1 MWLVAVRLLLGAAG
15 LALGAASLSI
25 AQDHPASS
33 FAGRSVGDTIA
44 LLAAGWA
51 LLAVAALSAHRPG
64 NHIAPLLAGAGG
76 AWFVAEWDNPGV
88 GSSPVFTI
96 GLVLFAASPPLIA
109 WATLAYPSGR
119 LATWDKR
126 TAVGVAFAAVLV
138 VGLLQALFFDP
149 QAQGCAQCPSNL
161 VLVADDPG
169 LVESLNRIGGRVG
182 LGSSLAAIAVAAW
195 ALARSSPARR
205 RLVAPVVGAGSVYL
219 GLVAWSFAA
228 SLDRGFV
235 GTGDLERR
243 LWLGQAVTLVGLAL
257 AIVAGRVQ
265 ARRMRSSLAGLVV
278 AVGESARSGSL
289 RDALARTLGDDDLD
303 VAYPVGDGRYVDVYG
318 HDVELSA
325 DGNRNATPLVQDG
338 RPVAVLI
345 HRRGLLDDA
354 DLVDEVASAARLA
367 LENERL
373 QAEVRVQEAD
383 LRASRA
389 RIVEAGDRERQR
401 LERDLHDGAQQR
413 LVGLLLGLRLVRARL
428 GQEVDG
434 RSATRLDEATTELQ
448 AAVDDLRELARGLH
462 PAMLSDEG
470 LAAALESLAEG
481 VSAPLRIACVP
492 EARFA
497 PSVENAA
504 YRVVADAAKDGATS
518 VTAVHRNGALVID
531 IDAPRV
537 PERLVELE
545 DRVGALDGRIRVEG
559 APGGGVK
566 LRAEIPCG

>member
-1 MWLVAVRLLLGAAG
+1 
-15 LALGAASLSI
+15 
-25 AQDHPASS
+25 
-33 FAGRSVGDTIA
+33 
-44 LLAAGWA
+44 
-51 LLAVAALSAHRPG
+51 
-64 NHIAPLLAGAGG
+64 
-76 AWFVAEWDNPGV
+76 
-88 GSSPVFTI
+88 
-96 GLVLFAASPPLIA
+96 
-109 WATLAYPSGR
+109 
-119 LATWDKR
+119 
-126 TAVGVAFAAVLV
+126 
-138 VGLLQALFFDP
+138 
-149 QAQGCAQCPSNL
+149 

-235 GTGDLERR
+235 GTGDLERW

>member
-1 MWLVAVRLLLGAAG
+1 VAVRLLLCAAG

-33 FAGRSVGDTIA
+33 LAGRSLGDAIA

-51 LLAVAALSAHRPG
+51 LFTVAALSAHRPG
-64 NHIAPLLAGAGG
+64 NHIAPVLAAGGG

-88 GSSPVFTI
+88 GSAPVFTI
-96 GLVLFAASPPLIA
+96 GLVLFAAAPPLIA
-109 WATLAYPSGR
+109 WVTLAYPSGR

-126 TAVGVAFAAVLV
+126 TAVGVAFAAAVLV
-138 VGLLQALFFDP
+138 VGLLPALFFDP
-149 QAQGCAQCPSNL
+149 QAQGCGQCPSNI
-161 VLVADDPG
+161 VLVTDDPG
-169 LVESLNRIGGRVG
+169 LVGSLNRVGVRVG
-182 LGSSLAAIAVAAW
+182 LWSSLVAIAVAAW
-195 ALARSSPARR
+195 ALARSSRARR
-205 RLVAPVVGAGSVYL
+205 RLVAPVVAAGSVYL

-257 AIVAGRVQ
+257 AIVTGRVQ
-265 ARRMRSSLAGLVV
+265 ARRTRLSLAGVVV
-278 AVGESARSGSL
+278 ALGESARSGSL
-289 RDALARTLGDDDLD
+289 RDALARTLGDDELD
-303 VAYPVGDGRYVDVYG
+303 VVYPVGDGRYVDVDG
-318 HDVELSA
+318 HDMELPA
-325 DGNRNATPLVQDG
+325 DGSRNATPLVRDK

-354 DLVDEVASAARLA
+354 DLVDEVGSAARLA

-389 RIVEAGDRERQR
+389 RIIEAGDRERQR

-413 LVGLLLGLRLVRARL
+413 LVGVLLGLRLVRAHLRPD
-428 GQEVDG
+428 VDG
-434 RSATRLDEATTELQ
+434 RLVTRIDEATTELQ

-470 LAAALESLAEG
+470 HAAALQSLAEG
-481 VSAPLRIACVP
+481 ASAPLRIACVP
-492 EARFA
+492 EERFA

-504 YRVVADAAKDGATS
+504 YRVVADAAKRGATS

-531 IDAPRV
+531 IEAPRM
-537 PERLVELE
+537 PAGLVELE
-545 DRVGALDGRIRVEG
+545 DRVGALDGRVQVEG
-559 APGGGVK
+559 APSGGVK
-566 LRAEIPCG
+566 LRAEFPCG

>member
-1 MWLVAVRLLLGAAG
+1 VAVRLLLCAAG
-15 LALGAASLSI
+15 LALGTASLSI

-33 FAGRSVGDTIA
+33 LAGRSLGDAIA

-51 LLAVAALSAHRPG
+51 LFTVAALSAHRPG
-64 NHIAPLLAGAGG
+64 NHIAPVLAAGGG

-88 GSSPVFTI
+88 GSAPVFTI
-96 GLVLFAASPPLIA
+96 GLVLFAAAPPLIA
-109 WATLAYPSGR
+109 WVTLAYPSGR

-126 TAVGVAFAAVLV
+126 TAVGVAFAAAVLV
-138 VGLLQALFFDP
+138 VGLLPALFFDP
-149 QAQGCAQCPSNL
+149 QAQGCGQCPSNI
-161 VLVADDPG
+161 VLVTDDPG
-169 LVESLNRIGGRVG
+169 LVGSLNRVGVRVG
-182 LGSSLAAIAVAAW
+182 LWSSLVAIAVAAW

-205 RLVAPVVGAGSVYL
+205 RLVAPVVAAGSVYL

-257 AIVAGRVQ
+257 AIVTGRVQ
-265 ARRMRSSLAGLVV
+265 ARRTRLSLAGVVV
-278 AVGESARSGSL
+278 ALGESARSGSL
-289 RDALARTLGDDDLD
+289 RDALARTLGDDELD
-303 VAYPVGDGRYVDVYG
+303 VVYPVGDGRYVDVDG
-318 HDVELSA
+318 HDMELPA
-325 DGNRNATPLVQDG
+325 DGSRNATPLVRDK

-354 DLVDEVASAARLA
+354 DLVDEVGSAARLA

-389 RIVEAGDRERQR
+389 RIIEAGDRERQR

-413 LVGLLLGLRLVRARL
+413 LVGVLLGLRLVRAHLRPD
-428 GQEVDG
+428 VDG
-434 RSATRLDEATTELQ
+434 RLVTRIDEATTELQ

-470 LAAALESLAEG
+470 HAAALQSLAEG
-481 VSAPLRIACVP
+481 ASAPLRIACVP
-492 EARFA
+492 EERFA

-504 YRVVADAAKDGATS
+504 YRVVADAAKRGATS

-531 IDAPRV
+531 IEAPRM
-537 PERLVELE
+537 PAGLVELE
-545 DRVGALDGRIRVEG
+545 DRVGALDGRVQVEG
-559 APGGGVK
+559 APSGGVK
-566 LRAEIPCG
+566 LRAEFPCG

>member
-1 MWLVAVRLLLGAAG
+1 VAVRLLLCAAG
-15 LALGAASLSI
+15 LALGTASLSI

-33 FAGRSVGDTIA
+33 FAGRSLGDTIA

-51 LLAVAALSAHRPG
+51 LFAVAALSAHRPG
-64 NHIAPLLAGAGG
+64 NHIAPVLAAGGG

-88 GSSPVFTI
+88 GSAPVFTI
-96 GLVLFAASPPLIA
+96 GLVLFAAAPPLIA
-109 WATLAYPSGR
+109 WVTLAYPSGR

-126 TAVGVAFAAVLV
+126 TAVGVAFAAAVLV
-138 VGLLQALFFDP
+138 VGLLPALFFDP
-149 QAQGCAQCPSNL
+149 QAQGCSQCPSNI
-161 VLVADDPG
+161 VLVSDDPG
-169 LVESLNRIGGRVG
+169 LVGSLNRVGVRVG
-182 LGSSLAAIAVAAW
+182 LWSSLVAIAVAAW

-235 GTGDLERR
+235 GTGDLERQ

-257 AIVAGRVQ
+257 AIVTGRVQ
-265 ARRMRSSLAGLVV
+265 ARRTRSSLAGLVV
-278 AVGESARSGSL
+278 ALGESARSGSL
-289 RDALARTLGDDDLD
+289 RDALAPTLGDDELD
-303 VAYPVGDGRYVDVYG
+303 VVYPVGDGRYVDVDG
-318 HDVELSA
+318 HDMELPA
-325 DGNRNATPLVQDG
+325 DGSRNATPLVRDK

-354 DLVDEVASAARLA
+354 DLVDEVGSAARLA

-389 RIVEAGDRERQR
+389 RIIEAGDRERQR

-413 LVGLLLGLRLVRARL
+413 LVGVLLGLRLVRAHLRPD
-428 GQEVDG
+428 VDG
-434 RSATRLDEATTELQ
+434 RFVTRIDEATTELQ

-470 LAAALESLAEG
+470 LAAALQSLAEG
-481 VSAPLRIACVP
+481 ASAPLRIASVP
-492 EARFA
+492 EERFA

-504 YRVVADAAKDGATS
+504 YRVVADAAKRGATS

-531 IDAPRV
+531 IEAPRM
-537 PERLVELE
+537 PAGLVELE
-545 DRVGALDGRIRVEG
+545 DRVGALDGRVQVEG
-559 APGGGVK
+559 APSGGVK
-566 LRAEIPCG
+566 LRAEFPCG

>member
-1 MWLVAVRLLLGAAG
+1 VAVRLLLCAAG
-15 LALGAASLSI
+15 LALGTASLSI

-33 FAGRSVGDTIA
+33 LAGRSLGDAIA

-51 LLAVAALSAHRPG
+51 LFTVAALSAHRPG
-64 NHIAPLLAGAGG
+64 NHIAPVLAAAGG

-88 GSSPVFTI
+88 GSAPVFTI
-96 GLVLFAASPPLIA
+96 GLVLFAAAPPLIA
-109 WATLAYPSGR
+109 WVTLAYPSGR

-126 TAVGVAFAAVLV
+126 TAVGVAFAAAVLV
-138 VGLLQALFFDP
+138 VGLLPALFFDP
-149 QAQGCAQCPSNL
+149 QAQGCGQCPSNI
-161 VLVADDPG
+161 VLVTDDPG
-169 LVESLNRIGGRVG
+169 LVGSLNRVGVRVG
-182 LGSSLAAIAVAAW
+182 LWSSLVAIAVAAW
-195 ALARSSPARR
+195 ALARSSRARR
-205 RLVAPVVGAGSVYL
+205 RLVAPVVAAGSVYL

-257 AIVAGRVQ
+257 AIVTGRVQ
-265 ARRMRSSLAGLVV
+265 ARRTRLSLAGVVV
-278 AVGESARSGSL
+278 ALGESARSGSL
-289 RDALARTLGDDDLD
+289 RDALARTLGDDELD
-303 VAYPVGDGRYVDVYG
+303 VVYPVGDGRYVDVDG
-318 HDVELSA
+318 HDMELPA
-325 DGNRNATPLVQDG
+325 DGSRNATPLVRDK

-354 DLVDEVASAARLA
+354 DLVDEVGSAARLA

-389 RIVEAGDRERQR
+389 RIIEAGDRERQR

-413 LVGLLLGLRLVRARL
+413 LVGVLLGLRLVRAHLRPD
-428 GQEVDG
+428 VDG
-434 RSATRLDEATTELQ
+434 RFVTRIDEATTELQ

-470 LAAALESLAEG
+470 LAAALQSLAEG
-481 VSAPLRIACVP
+481 ASAPLRIASVP
-492 EARFA
+492 EERFA

-504 YRVVADAAKDGATS
+504 YRVVADAAKRGATS

-531 IDAPRV
+531 IEAPRM
-537 PERLVELE
+537 PAGLVELE
-545 DRVGALDGRIRVEG
+545 DRVGALDGRVQVEG
-559 APGGGVK
+559 APSGGVK
-566 LRAEIPCG
+566 LRAEFPCG